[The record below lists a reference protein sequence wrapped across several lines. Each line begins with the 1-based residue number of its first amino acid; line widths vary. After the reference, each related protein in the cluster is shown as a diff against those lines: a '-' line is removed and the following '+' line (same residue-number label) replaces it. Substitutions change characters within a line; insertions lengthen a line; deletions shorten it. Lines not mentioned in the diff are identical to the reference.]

1 MLSFHIQEIVDIL
14 VAEYDDGTGID
25 LLFEGNSDEFQELK
39 TFVQSLNNSSIS
51 LKKSAYSLTNARDIL
66 PEVLSIFDKTQVI
79 LPEELEHDAAIQ
91 KFQDATKPQI
101 PLLVLGN
108 YSAGKSTFI
117 NSLVGYELL
126 PASDQPTTAKIIQIE
141 KFAENGLK

>member
-66 PEVLSIFDKTQVI
+66 PEVLSILIKLRSFFLKNLNMTQPYKSFKMQQNLRFHYWFWEIIV
-79 LPEELEHDAAIQ
+79 Q
-91 KFQDATKPQI
+91 GS
-101 PLLVLGN
+101 LLL
-108 YSAGKSTFI
+108 SI
-117 NSLVGYELL
+117 HW
-126 PASDQPTTAKIIQIE
+126 
-141 KFAENGLK
+141 